1 MRGPTR
7 SALLGFG
14 VALAAFAAV
23 STLATISLRSERERN
38 RLLAQYEA
46 ERIASGLFLI
56 VAQAAAGAD
65 VDTSAAESILRAAT
79 YDVAGRVEPMRVG
92 SVPPRIDPDLLQPG
106 QDRFEYDT
114 ARRTLTL
121 YRRRWLPDNMRART
135 AGRRGGGRRP
145 GGHEYILLEV
155 DSAGYFRTDRRL
167 LAAQIGSPLLIA
179 AVVGGGAVL
188 IRNNARYRRRLDAQR
203 QLVEL
208 GEAARTLTHEIKNP
222 LSAIRLK
229 TAILRRTA
237 SGAGAAAADLQ
248 AIDDE
253 VSRLA
258 VLADRVSDFIRD
270 PAGNS
275 ERIDLGPFLDELI
288 DRHAALEVQRPAT
301 PLFVRFD
308 RERLRSVLDNLIRN
322 AIEST
327 VDSSPVQVIAEAS
340 SAREATVRILDR
352 GAGIA
357 ADQRTRVFDPFY
369 TTKSK
374 GSGIGL
380 AICRRFVAAAGGTLE
395 LRPRADGG
403 TEAVV
408 TLPREHTAA

>member
-1 MRGPTR
+1 MKGPTR

-121 YRRRWLPDNMRART
+121 YRRRWLPDNMRTRT

-229 TAILRRTA
+229 TAILRRTVN
-237 SGAGAAAADLQ
+237 GAAAAAADLQ

-327 VDSSPVQVIAEAS
+327 VDSSPVQAIAEAS

-357 ADQRTRVFDPFY
+357 ADQRTPVFDPFY

>member
-1 MRGPTR
+1 M
-7 SALLGFG
+7 
-14 VALAAFAAV
+14 
-23 STLATISLRSERERN
+23 
-38 RLLAQYEA
+38 
-46 ERIASGLFLI
+46 
-56 VAQAAAGAD
+56 
-65 VDTSAAESILRAAT
+65 
-79 YDVAGRVEPMRVG
+79 
-92 SVPPRIDPDLLQPG
+92 
-106 QDRFEYDT
+106 
-114 ARRTLTL
+114 
-121 YRRRWLPDNMRART
+121 
-135 AGRRGGGRRP
+135 
-145 GGHEYILLEV
+145 
-155 DSAGYFRTDRRL
+155 

-229 TAILRRTA
+229 TAILRRTVN
-237 SGAGAAAADLQ
+237 GAAAAAADLQ

-340 SAREATVRILDR
+340 SAREATVRILDH

>member
-121 YRRRWLPDNMRART
+121 YRRRWLPDNMRA
-135 AGRRGGGRRP
+135 RGGGRRP

>member
-1 MRGPTR
+1 MP
-7 SALLGFG
+7 
-14 VALAAFAAV
+14 
-23 STLATISLRSERERN
+23 
-38 RLLAQYEA
+38 
-46 ERIASGLFLI
+46 
-56 VAQAAAGAD
+56 
-65 VDTSAAESILRAAT
+65 
-79 YDVAGRVEPMRVG
+79 
-92 SVPPRIDPDLLQPG
+92 VPP
-106 QDRFEYDT
+106 
-114 ARRTLTL
+114 A
-121 YRRRWLPDNMRART
+121 
-135 AGRRGGGRRP
+135 RGGGRRP

-229 TAILRRTA
+229 TAILRRTVN
-237 SGAGAAAADLQ
+237 GAAAAAADLQ

-340 SAREATVRILDR
+340 SAREATVRILDH

>member
-1 MRGPTR
+1 MKGPTR

-229 TAILRRTA
+229 TAILRRTVN
-237 SGAGAAAADLQ
+237 GAAAAAADLQ

-340 SAREATVRILDR
+340 SAREATVRILDH

>member
-340 SAREATVRILDR
+340 SAREATVRILDH

-357 ADQRTRVFDPFY
+357 ADQRTQVFDPFY

-395 LRPRADGG
+395 LRARADGG